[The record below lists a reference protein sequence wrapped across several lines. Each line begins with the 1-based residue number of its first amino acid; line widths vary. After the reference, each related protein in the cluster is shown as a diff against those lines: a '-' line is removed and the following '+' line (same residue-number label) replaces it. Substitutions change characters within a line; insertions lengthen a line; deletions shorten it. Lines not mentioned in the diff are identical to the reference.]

1 MSFLENILYK
11 DVIIDIKGTQNVNGA
26 EDTVELTTVGKMN
39 IKDSKTYLRYDD
51 SSSSG
56 EDGVS
61 CLIKIDDT
69 ENSVVMQRSGRL
81 NSRMY
86 IKKVSG
92 IFAIT
97 TQVKVRS
104 QWAFSE
110 KTSGQALMKTAAVF
124 FMSYTIDVNYGM
136 LSRNK
141 VEISVRETKV

>member
-1 MSFLENILYK
+1 MENILYK

-39 IKDSKTYLRYDD
+39 IKDGKTYLRYDD

-61 CLIKIDDT
+61 CLIKIDDS

-86 IKKVSG
+86 IKKGQRHICHYDTSEGPLTMG
-92 IFAIT
+92 IFGEN
-97 TQVKVRS
+97 VRS
-104 QWAFSE
+104 SLDE
-110 KTSGQALMKTAAVF
+110 NGGSL

-141 VEISVRETKV
+141 VEISVRETKI

>member
-1 MSFLENILYK
+1 MENILYK
-11 DVIIDIKGTQNVNGA
+11 DVIIDIKGTQNVNGV

-39 IKDSKTYLRYDD
+39 IKDGKTYLRYDD

-61 CLIKIDDT
+61 CLIKIDDS

-86 IKKVSG
+86 IKKGQRHICHYDTSEGPITMG
-92 IFAIT
+92 IFGEN
-97 TQVKVRS
+97 VRS
-104 QWAFSE
+104 SLDE
-110 KTSGQALMKTAAVF
+110 NCGSL

>member
-1 MSFLENILYK
+1 MENILYK

-39 IKDSKTYLRYDD
+39 IKDGKTYLRYDD

-61 CLIKIDDT
+61 CLIKIDDS

-81 NSRMY
+81 N
-86 IKKVSG
+86 SG

-124 FMSYTIDVNYGM
+124 
-136 LSRNK
+136 L
-141 VEISVRETKV
+141 